1 MNELPVMGTFHFLR
15 PLWLLGLLA
24 LPPLLLWMR
33 RHRQRGEIWRGVVDA
48 HLLPHLLEAEGG
60 RRAGWRA
67 HLSQGV
73 FVCAGLLAVLALA
86 GPSWR
91 ELPQPLWQ
99 DRMPLVIAVDM
110 SSAANAADVPPSRL
124 LQARAK
130 IAQILRERGGGQT
143 ALVAFAEDAFTVSP
157 LTDDGN
163 NVALFLDALSP
174 DVMPRD
180 GSRADRGIEESVRLL
195 KRAGFHKGDILL
207 VTDRAGG
214 SADSAALDA
223 RGAGY
228 RVSVLGLGG
237 LTGGQYRN
245 ARGEVHTARLHGAEL
260 RALAV
265 AGGGSYAAFAPGD
278 ADLRALGVLRAGRID
293 QATAQDKRG
302 TAALDEGFWL
312 LPPLL
317 LLGLLAFRRGVLAV
331 LVIALWLPWR
341 PAAAADLWER
351 KDQRQHEAMAQGVE
365 AYRRGDFKA
374 AESAWAGL
382 PGAEAAYNRGNAFA
396 RQQRYDEAIAEYDRA
411 LRQQPGMADAIENR
425 RKVEQARQ
433 RQQQKEQQQQEQKQ
447 QQQQQKN
454 QQQDQQQDQQQK
466 DGQQNPSQGQQQKEQ
481 EEKERQQREQ
491 QQKQQQQKEQEEKE
505 RQRREQQEKER
516 QQKQQQGRPMP
527 GEPPKP
533 VDPVQAAEQ
542 AAADR
547 AERERMARARA
558 GGTTPQSGTPPKETR
573 EVRERRLANEAWL
586 RRVPDDPGLLLR
598 EKFRLEQKRRKR
610 EGDR

>member
-24 LPPLLLWMR
+24 LPPLLWWLR
-33 RHRQRGEIWRGVVDA
+33 RHRQRGEIWRGVIDA
-48 HLLPHLLEAEGG
+48 HLLPHLLESEGG
-60 RRAGWRA
+60 AGNGWRA
-67 HLSQGV
+67 GLSQV
-73 FVCAGLLAVLALA
+73 AFVVAGLLAVLALA

-91 ELPQPLWQ
+91 ELPQPLFQ

-130 IAQILRERGGGQT
+130 IAQILHERGGGQT
-143 ALVAFAEDAFTVSP
+143 ALVAFAEDGFTVSP
-157 LTDDGN
+157 LTDDAN

-174 DVMPRD
+174 EVMPRD
-180 GSRADRGIEESVRLL
+180 GSRADRGIEEAMRLL

-207 VTDRAGG
+207 ITDRAGG

-223 RGAGY
+223 RSAGY

-237 LTGGQYRN
+237 LAGGKYRN
-245 ARGEVHTARLHGAEL
+245 ANGEVHTARLHGAEL

-265 AGGGSYAAFAPGD
+265 AGGGRYAAFAPGD
-278 ADLRALGVLRAGRID
+278 ADLRSLGVLQADRID
-293 QATAQDKRG
+293 QSTAQDKRAA
-302 TAALDEGFWL
+302 AALDEGFWL

-351 KDQRQHEAMAQGVE
+351 KDQRQHEAMAQGVD
-365 AYRRGDFKA
+365 AYHRGDFKA
-374 AESAWAGL
+374 AASAWSGL
-382 PGAEAAYNRGNAFA
+382 PGAEAAYNRGNALA
-396 RQQRYDEAIAEYDRA
+396 RLQRYDEAIAEYDRA
-411 LRQQPGMADAIENR
+411 LRQQPGMTDAIENR
-425 RKVEQARQ
+425 RKVEQARR
-433 RQQQKEQQQQEQKQ
+433 RQQQKEQEQQQR
-447 QQQQQKN
+447 QQKN
-454 QQQDQQQDQQQK
+454 QQQKDQQKDQQQK

-481 EEKERQQREQ
+481 EEKARQQREQ

-527 GEPPKP
+527 GEAPKP

-547 AERERMARARA
+547 AERERMARAH
-558 GGTTPQSGTPPKETR
+558 GSGPTPQSGTPPKETR

-586 RRVPDDPGLLLR
+586 RRVPDDPGALLR

>member
-15 PLWLLGLLA
+15 PLWLLGLLV
-24 LPPLLLWMR
+24 LPPLLWWLR
-33 RHRQRGEIWRGVVDA
+33 RHRQRGEIWRGVIDD

-60 RRAGWRA
+60 RRDGWRA
-67 HLSQGV
+67 AFAQGA
-73 FVCAGLLAVLALA
+73 FVLAGVLAVLALA

-124 LQARAK
+124 LQSRAK

-180 GSRADRGIEESVRLL
+180 GSRADRAIEEAMRLL

-207 VTDRAGG
+207 ITDRAGG
-214 SADSAALDA
+214 SADGAALDA
-223 RGAGY
+223 RGAGF

-237 LTGGQYRN
+237 LAGGQYRN
-245 ARGEVHTARLHGAEL
+245 GRGEVRTARLHGAEL

-265 AGGGSYAAFAPGD
+265 AGGGRYAAFAPGD
-278 ADLRALGVLRAGRID
+278 ADLQSLGVLRADRID

-351 KDQRQHEAMAQGVE
+351 KDQRQHEAMARGVE
-365 AYRRGDFKA
+365 AYHRGDFKA
-374 AESAWAGL
+374 AESALAGL
-382 PGAEAAYNRGNAFA
+382 PGAEAAYNRGNVLA

-425 RKVEQARQ
+425 RKVEEARR
-433 RQQQKEQQQQEQKQ
+433 RQQQK
-447 QQQQQKN
+447 
-454 QQQDQQQDQQQK
+454 DQQQK
-466 DGQQNPSQGQQQKEQ
+466 DQQQQQRKDQQQKDQQQKDQQQKDRQQDPSQGRQQQQ
-481 EEKERQQREQ
+481 DDQQRE
-491 QQKQQQQKEQEEKE
+491 QQKQQQQKDQQQNPQDAQE
-505 RQRREQQEKER
+505 RQRREQQERQR
-516 QQKQQQGRPMP
+516 QQAQQQGRPLP
-527 GEPPKP
+527 GQPPKP
-533 VDPVQAAEQ
+533 VDQTQSAEQ

-586 RRVPDDPGLLLR
+586 RRVPDDPGELLR